1 MLGEERVRAD
11 VVNPL
16 RRRQRGALAYG
27 FPLKSSQQAAQLA
40 AWLAAL
46 LAGREGERQ
55 GHGEQEEQVKC
66 PQELLCDGGER
77 MVPSGVFDLLM
88 GVLF

>member
-11 VVNPL
+11 VVKPL

-55 GHGEQEEQVKC
+55 GPGEQEVKC

-77 MVPSGVFDLLM
+77 MVPSGVFYLLM